1 MQNSE
6 KRRRVLFPIRDVCTT
21 ANLKLYGRRVRQI
34 ARVDFVKSQYARSL
48 QSIHST
54 FDHHAMLTYKEEA
67 KFHAVVF
74 FSKRIEIRFNNKHTI
89 SLALVNPPI
98 SVRAIRDFFR

>member
-6 KRRRVLFPIRDVCTT
+6 KRRRVLFPIQDVCTT

-48 QSIHST
+48 QSIHSGRPQIN
-54 FDHHAMLTYKEEA
+54 HCLKHLVKEKE
-67 KFHAVVF
+67 
-74 FSKRIEIRFNNKHTI
+74 
-89 SLALVNPPI
+89 LL
-98 SVRAIRDFFR
+98 

>member
-6 KRRRVLFPIRDVCTT
+6 KRRRVLFPIQDVCTT

-48 QSIHST
+48 SIHST

-67 KFHAVVF
+67 KLH
-74 FSKRIEIRFNNKHTI
+74 
-89 SLALVNPPI
+89 ALVFSANELK
-98 SVRAIRDFFR
+98 

>member
-6 KRRRVLFPIRDVCTT
+6 KRRRVLFPIQDVCTT

-48 QSIHST
+48 QSIQSN
-54 FDHHAMLTYKEEA
+54 FDHHAMLAYKEEA
-67 KFHAVVF
+67 KFHALA
-74 FSKRIEIRFNNKHTI
+74 FSANELK
-89 SLALVNPPI
+89 
-98 SVRAIRDFFR
+98 

>member
-54 FDHHAMLTYKEEA
+54 FDHHAMLAYKEEA
-67 KFHAVVF
+67 KFHALVF
-74 FSKRIEIRFNNKHTI
+74 SANELK
-89 SLALVNPPI
+89 
-98 SVRAIRDFFR
+98 

>member
-6 KRRRVLFPIRDVCTT
+6 KRRRVLFPIQDVCTT

-67 KFHAVVF
+67 KLH
-74 FSKRIEIRFNNKHTI
+74 
-89 SLALVNPPI
+89 ALVFSANELK
-98 SVRAIRDFFR
+98 

>member
-6 KRRRVLFPIRDVCTT
+6 KRRRVLFPIQDVCTT

-54 FDHHAMLTYKEEA
+54 FDHHAMQEEA
-67 KFHAVVF
+67 KFHALF
-74 FSKRIEIRFNNKHTI
+74 FSANELK
-89 SLALVNPPI
+89 
-98 SVRAIRDFFR
+98 